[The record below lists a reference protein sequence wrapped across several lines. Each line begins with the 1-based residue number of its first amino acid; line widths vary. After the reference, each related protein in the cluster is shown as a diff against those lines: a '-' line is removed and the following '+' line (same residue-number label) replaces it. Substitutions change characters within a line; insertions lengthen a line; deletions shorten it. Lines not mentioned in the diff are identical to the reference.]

1 MANTPPV
8 RPTTTRAYHAQAIAS
23 FALSLIAMAVGIAY
37 LHVDGWI
44 RAFLALGLL
53 YVVTSAFTLAKVI
66 RDRQEET
73 RYTTRVDQARLDK
86 LLAEHDPFR
95 VDAP

>member
-8 RPTTTRAYHAQAIAS
+8 RQGTTGAYFAQAVIS
-23 FALSLIAMAVGIAY
+23 FALALSAMTVGIAY
-37 LHVDGWI
+37 LHADGWI
-44 RAFLALGLL
+44 RAFLALGML
-53 YVVTSAFTLAKVI
+53 YTVTSAFTLAKVV
-66 RDRQEET
+66 RDRQEEG

-86 LLAEHDPFR
+86 LLSEHDPFR

>member
-8 RPTTTRAYHAQAIAS
+8 RQGTTGAYFAQAVAS
-23 FALSLIAMAVGIAY
+23 FSIALATLTVGIAY

-44 RAFLALGLL
+44 RAFLGLGML
-53 YVVTSAFTLAKVI
+53 YTVTSAFTLAKVI

-73 RYTTRVDQARLDK
+73 RYTSRIDQARLDK
-86 LLAEHDPFR
+86 LLSEHDPFR